1 MKTRMWINLLGLAL
15 LLLTFPALHT
25 MRTAV
30 HSERVFHNS
39 RVSPIIF
46 IPGSSASQ
54 DRFDDLFQTF
64 NHPKSKHSILKITVD
79 TKNQIHHQGVIA
91 ARDRQPLVVIAFQN
105 NHDGYTNIAHQTKSL
120 QTAMNYLT
128 NKYNFNNFYAIGHS
142 NGGLNWTWYLEKYFN
157 SNNLTVNALMTIGT
171 PYNSLESNFKNQT
184 AIFRQ
189 LYQNRQKLPHTMIV
203 YSIAGTTNY
212 ENDGIVPYQS
222 VEAAKYIFQ
231 KQVRKYT
238 QITVTGHESNHS
250 SLLANPEVAR
260 LIQSNILDNNLNNP
274 NIKKP

>member
-1 MKTRMWINLLGLAL
+1 MKTRMWINLLGFAL

-91 ARDRQPLVVIAFQN
+91 ARDRQPLIVIAFQN
-105 NHDGYTNIAHQTKSL
+105 NHDGYTNIAHQTQWL

-189 LYQNRQKLPHTMIV
+189 LYQHRQKLPHNMIV

-260 LIQSNILDNNLNNP
+260 LIQSNILDSNLNNP